1 MVIHNKPKFKLNN
14 GCKMLVILALTALA
28 QTLAYSDEVEQGKV
42 SCSNVTYAVDNQGVC
57 DE

>member
-1 MVIHNKPKFKLNN
+1 
-14 GCKMLVILALTALA
+14 MLVILALTALA